1 MLSLVNLS
9 AGYGGAGVLHDI
21 TLHVPD
27 SSVVA
32 LIGVNGAGKT
42 TLLRAA
48 SGLLRPSRGTV
59 LLDGVDLTDAP
70 ATDHAAA
77 GICYVPE
84 GKGIFPSLTVREN
97 LALFA
102 GRSAE
107 ADVLDRVLYAFP
119 RLGER
124 LRQSAGTLS
133 GGEQQMLALGRAY
146 VQRPRV
152 VLLDEVSMGLA
163 PKVIDEIFA
172 FLEMLAAQGASLL
185 LVEQYVTRA
194 LAVADWVYLLNR
206 GEIAFAGEP
215 AELAGRDVFAE
226 YLGTETD
233 AHLPTSTP
241 EPSHA

>member
-1 MLSLVNLS
+1 MLSLVNLR

-32 LIGVNGAGKT
+32 LIGANGAGKT

-48 SGLLRPSRGTV
+48 SGLLRPSRGSV
-59 LLDGVDLTDAP
+59 ILDGVDLTDAP

-84 GKGIFPSLTVREN
+84 GKGVFHSLTVREN

-107 ADVLDRVLYAFP
+107 ADVLDRVLGAFP

-124 LRQSAGTLS
+124 LRQLAGTLS
-133 GGEQQMLALGRAY
+133 GGEQQRLALARAY
-146 VQRPRV
+146 VQQPRV

-163 PKVIDEIFA
+163 PKLVDEIFA
-172 FLEMLAAQGASLL
+172 SLELLAQEGLSLL
-185 LVEQYVTRA
+185 VVEQYVTKVMA
-194 LAVADWVYLLNR
+194 IADYVCLLARGRLAFVGEAPEVAEMD
-206 GEIAFAGEP
+206 
-215 AELAGRDVFAE
+215 LASA
-226 YLGTETD
+226 YLGAGT
-233 AHLPTSTP
+233 ARL
-241 EPSHA
+241 